1 VSAGAS
7 PSAPAARLPLFR
19 IAFDAITLREAARQV
34 LAWVAAR
41 SSRGRYVVPT
51 NLMSLVLLREHAA
64 LCAAYADASLVVADG
79 APIVAASR
87 ILGPPLPE
95 RVTGIDLVSSVLE
108 IADPGLRV
116 FLLGA
121 RPGVAFRAAR
131 AIEYR
136 WPSVRVVGVN
146 SPPLGFES
154 APGCS
159 EAILAEIK
167 DSRPDLLVVGLGC
180 PKQEIWVHQHH
191 RANWAS
197 VTICAGATI
206 DFLAGNKQRAPV
218 GLRQFGLEWLHRLAS
233 EPRRLGPRYA
243 RCAWTLPWLLWDEW
257 RARRDP

>member
-7 PSAPAARLPLFR
+7 PSAPAALPLFGSPSTR
-19 IAFDAITLREAARQV
+19 SLREAAR
-34 LAWVAAR
+34 R
-41 SSRGRYVVPT
+41 CSRGGRALEPWPIRRAQIS
-51 NLMSLVLLREHAA
+51 SLVLLGACC
-64 LCAAYADASLVVADG
+64 LVAYADASLVVADG

-108 IADPGLRV
+108 MADPGLRV

-146 SPPLGFES
+146 SPPPGFES
-154 APGCS
+154 TPGCS
-159 EAILAEIK
+159 EAILAEIN

-191 RANWAS
+191 RAIGAS
-197 VTICAGATI
+197 VTICAGARSIHT
-206 DFLAGNKQRAPV
+206 GKKRRAPV
-218 GLRQFGLEWLHRLAS
+218 GFRQFRPVAS
-233 EPRRLGPRYA
+233 SAGK
-243 RCAWTLPWLLWDEW
+243 
-257 RARRDP
+257 